1 MDSPG
6 HSAQYCTYTFM
17 ENSTHKI
24 LHIVVMD
31 KRMTGGKSAVLEKA
45 CFQKGMQFLLGKG
58 LTISE
63 VVTDAHV
70 QVEALMSKMIH
81 FMFHYLKCSFCSLIH
96 IICVC
101 NFCTLLQR
109 ENIQISNILLIFGM
123 AVKIWERKL
132 LRYLVIK
139 SILVLCEMKLVCLTV
154 NIIIFFYEIGWSGEN
169 KAPLTTMDKRNC

>member
-58 LTISE
+58 LRISE

-81 FMFHYLKCSFCSLIH
+81 FMFHYLKCIF
-96 IICVC
+96 
-101 NFCTLLQR
+101 
-109 ENIQISNILLIFGM
+109 IL
-123 AVKIWERKL
+123 
-132 LRYLVIK
+132 
-139 SILVLCEMKLVCLTV
+139 
-154 NIIIFFYEIGWSGEN
+154 
-169 KAPLTTMDKRNC
+169 

>member
-1 MDSPG
+1 
-6 HSAQYCTYTFM
+6 M

-24 LHIVVMD
+24 LHIFVMD
-31 KRMTGGKSAVLEKA
+31 KRMTGGKSAVQEKA
-45 CFQKGMQFLLGKG
+45 CFQKGMQFLLAKG

-81 FMFHYLKCSFCSLIH
+81 FMFHYLKCSFYCLIY
-96 IICVC
+96 ITGICDC

-132 LRYLVIK
+132 FRYSAIK
-139 SILVLCEMKLVCLTV
+139 SILVLCENETFL
-154 NIIIFFYEIGWSGEN
+154 S
-169 KAPLTTMDKRNC
+169 NC